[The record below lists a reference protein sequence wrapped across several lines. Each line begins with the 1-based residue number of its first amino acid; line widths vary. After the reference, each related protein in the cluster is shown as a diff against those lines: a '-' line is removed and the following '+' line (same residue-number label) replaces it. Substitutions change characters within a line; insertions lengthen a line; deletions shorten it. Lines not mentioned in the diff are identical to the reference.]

1 MRDLTRTIAHI
12 ERTMTRNLDA
22 PQPQRRSHRNGSR
35 KRTQY
40 VWRSDE
46 TADLRRRVTST

>member
-22 PQPQRRSHRNGSR
+22 PQPQRRAHRNRSR

-40 VWRSDE
+40 VWR
-46 TADLRRRVTST
+46 AGRGAWGPVAAM